1 MTGKPH
7 RNVLDDVEA
16 VFQLLERLG
25 DHANVTININIQSI
39 ENVVNSTL
47 DGVNIP
53 EMPCPKHEGDNNGL
67 NIHARRNG

>member
-7 RNVLDDVEA
+7 RNVLNDVEA

-47 DGVNIP
+47 DGVNISA
-53 EMPCPKHEGDNNGL
+53 MPRPKQ
-67 NIHARRNG
+67 

>member
-25 DHANVTININIQSI
+25 DHANVTINIKIQSI

-47 DGVNIP
+47 DGVNISA
-53 EMPCPKHEGDNNGL
+53 MPRPKQ
-67 NIHARRNG
+67 

>member
-1 MTGKPH
+1 MSLSPH

-39 ENVVNSTL
+39 ENVVNSAL
-47 DGVNIP
+47 DGVNISA
-53 EMPCPKHEGDNNGL
+53 MPRPKYEEGKRGMV
-67 NIHARRNG
+67 